1 MCICQSQT
9 PNLPLP
15 PFFLLFQ
22 LFLFVFY
29 LVLGQE
35 DPRQNRMATH
45 SSIPA
50 WSIPWTEEPGGLQS
64 MGSQESDMTERLT
77 LLFAFLLSNMYSKM
91 PSVILVSECRLDH
104 LFKAW
109 MTLTSPSLKPL
120 LEILIGD

>member
-1 MCICQSQT
+1 
-9 PNLPLP
+9 
-15 PFFLLFQ
+15 
-22 LFLFVFY
+22 
-29 LVLGQE
+29 
-35 DPRQNRMATH
+35 MATH
-45 SSIPA
+45 SSILA
-50 WSIPWTEEPGGLQS
+50 WRIPWTEEPGRVQA

-77 LLFAFLLSNMYSKM
+77 LLFAFLLSSMYSKM

>member
-1 MCICQSQT
+1 MQETRIRS
-9 PNLPLP
+9 LGWED
-15 PFFLLFQ
+15 LLEEEIATRSS
-22 LFLFVFY
+22 L
-29 LVLGQE
+29 LVWE
-35 DPRQNRMATH
+35 
-45 SSIPA
+45 
-50 WSIPWTEEPGGLQS
+50 IPWTEEPGRLQS

-77 LLFAFLLSNMYSKM
+77 LLFAFLLSSMYSKM